1 MRASSEN
8 SFVSITID
16 YVIILHVI
24 ATSISNYCKYNR
36 TNNITIQK
44 RRNKITTLFDLTIV
58 LRVLFRHFS
67 NNSGR
72 TNNFYN

>member
-24 ATSISNYCKYNR
+24 AISISNYCKYNR